1 MNLRTLLIIGG
12 LALPLIAFAILS
24 QSMPESSKTA
34 PVKPVATKQ
43 AAPNAAET
51 APGKPSTIDDTSTP
65 PAISADAGQVPPG
78 VKADGMSVGP
88 VVLPPIDKSSPQVQP
103 AGQVV
108 DLGAVPLEEAIKKT
122 KDRLAYLEKM
132 SPKEWPEERKRHP
145 NAPATLQ
152 QALEY
157 NRNRLANLATMTPE
171 KWAKQQQATADRIRR
186 EWQQLSPQQQMEI
199 YQRNQ
204 RATQADGAAP
214 AAGR

>member
-34 PVKPVATKQ
+34 PVKQMASPQ
-43 AAPNAAET
+43 AAPKAPET
-51 APGKPSTIDDTSTP
+51 TPDTPPTIDDTSTP

-78 VKADGMSVGP
+78 VKAEGMSVTPVALPAIDKSAPQAQPTGP
-88 VVLPPIDKSSPQVQP
+88 VV
-103 AGQVV
+103 
-108 DLGAVPLEEAIKKT
+108 DLTAISLEDAINNT
-122 KDRLAYLEKM
+122 KERLAYLEKM
-132 SPKEWPEERKRHP
+132 SPKDWPEERQRHP

-152 QALEY
+152 QALDF
-157 NRNRLANLATMTPE
+157 NRNRLATLATMTPE
-171 KWAKQQQATADRIRR
+171 KWAMQQQATADRIRK

-204 RATQADGAAP
+204 RATQGAAAP